1 MKKKKVLTIVL
12 ASVAT
17 FLAVFF
23 TLLFTVIIPF
33 ASVDKKMKADPLP
46 AADKAALS
54 APDKIHFLD
63 TDGSDCIILESDGR
77 IAMVDAAE
85 DADNPRNFPNLVFDG
100 NEQKILDYLKKN
112 FADENGKVHLDF
124 VLGTHSH
131 SDHIGGF
138 DTIILDPDVTVGRAY
153 LKKYD
158 ASKIK
163 DHEVNDWDNQEV
175 YDQMVNALNAK
186 NVPII
191 SDMNDVP
198 FKLGNFTL
206 TLFNTKDPETSKKVG
221 ENDQSLGVLVEKNG
235 TRVFLAGDMDNL
247 TGDEERLAPQIGK
260 VDMLKVGHHSYAGS
274 STRKFVK
281 TLSPRICVI
290 TNKHDYVDRNT
301 LARFE
306 RICKPEKYLTTDK
319 ENGVLAVIG
328 DNGRIDCYGQIHK

>member
-1 MKKKKVLTIVL
+1 MKKKKILTIVL
-12 ASVAT
+12 SSVAAL
-17 FLAVFF
+17 LAVFF
-23 TLLFTVIIPF
+23 AVLFSVILPLV
-33 ASVDKKMKADPLP
+33 AVDKKMKADALP
-46 AADKAALS
+46 AVDAQALS
-54 APDKIHFLD
+54 APDKIHFLS
-63 TDGSDCIILESDGR
+63 TGGSDCILLESNGHF
-77 IAMVDAAE
+77 AMVDAAE
-85 DADNPRNFPNLVFDG
+85 DTDNPRGFPGLELEG
-100 NEQKILDYLKKN
+100 YEQKVLAYLKKVA
-112 FADENGKVHLDF
+112 ADENGKVHLDF
-124 VLGTHSH
+124 VLGTHAH

-138 DTIILDPDVTVGRAY
+138 DTVILDPDVTVDRAY

-163 DHEVNDWDNQEV
+163 DHEINDWDNQEV
-175 YDQMVNALNAK
+175 YDQMVNALNAR

-191 SDMNDVP
+191 SDMSDAP
-198 FKLGNFTL
+198 FKLGNFSI
-206 TLFNTKDPETSKKVG
+206 TLFNTKDPENPKKVG

-260 VDMLKVGHHSYAGS
+260 VDMLKVGHHSYSGS

-290 TNKHDYVDRNT
+290 TNRHDYVDRNT

-306 RICKPEKYLTTDK
+306 RLCKPEKYLTTDK

-328 DNGRIDCYGQIHK
+328 DNGQIDCYGQIHG